1 MTTGSPDLTAL
12 RQRDPTAF
20 RQLVESYSQRIYNL
34 ALKMLGDPDLAE
46 DILQETFINAY
57 RAIDRFE
64 GRSHISTWLYR
75 IAHNAVLMR
84 LRKEKGLPDLRSLED
99 DVELDTLPTASQW
112 NDAPE
117 RRLLQDE
124 LLQKMDEALST
135 LSEGLRI
142 VFVLRDID
150 GLSTAQTAEVLD
162 LSETAVKSRLH
173 RARLALRRELSPY
186 LRDVS
191 RER

>member
-1 MTTGSPDLTAL
+1 
-12 RQRDPTAF
+12 
-20 RQLVESYSQRIYNL
+20 
-34 ALKMLGDPDLAE
+34 ML
-46 DILQETFINAY
+46 
-57 RAIDRFE
+57 
-64 GRSHISTWLYR
+64 
-75 IAHNAVLMR
+75 
-84 LRKEKGLPDLRSLED
+84 
-99 DVELDTLPTASQW
+99 LDTCALLWLVHDQTSLS
-112 NDAPE
+112 DAT
-117 RRLLQDE
+117 
-124 LLQKMDEALST
+124 LQKMDEALST